1 MISLDVK
8 SESPTA
14 GNSANS
20 RQIRKFAAN
29 DDRLE
34 FKEFRA
40 DAGSSH
46 YWTNPLHEKRPS
58 AGDDDKLKWNFLRKD
73 IETGTSQREEERV
86 SPHGDGDEEDEAP
99 LDLSI
104 RPEVRAE
111 PADRRRRLQ
120 TLEAERIHDISIDS
134 GKDHI

>member
-1 MISLDVK
+1 MWEVFLEVK

-73 IETGTSQREEERV
+73 IETGTSQREEER
-86 SPHGDGDEEDEAP
+86 GDEEEAP

>member
-1 MISLDVK
+1 MWEVFLEVK
-8 SESPTA
+8 SESPTE

-73 IETGTSQREEERV
+73 IETGTSQREEER
-86 SPHGDGDEEDEAP
+86 GDEEDEAP

>member
-1 MISLDVK
+1 MWEVFLEVK

-14 GNSANS
+14 GNSANA

-58 AGDDDKLKWNFLRKD
+58 AGDDGKLKWNFLRKD
-73 IETGTSQREEERV
+73 IETGTPQREEERV

-134 GKDHI
+134 GN